1 MTRRRRGYDDNVTH
15 PSPRLRCMTTCPR
28 SWWHRWRAHL
38 GPASPPRTTHRAA
51 HRCRVARPVRSCF
64 IWRRSPWTS
73 PSSCTSTR
81 PAASSPR
88 ASPSTIRC
96 STSNLRS
103 PPSAS
108 GRCVPDIYVCV
119 CTLCVR
125 QARSAGMLLLSRA
138 RTRAR
143 ARARALARTRTR
155 AVPQGCPPS
164 RRA

>member
-15 PSPRLRCMTTCPR
+15 PPPRLRCMTTCPR

-51 HRCRVARPVRSCF
+51 HRCRCARPVRSCF

-81 PAASSPR
+81 PVASSPR

-103 PPSAS
+103 PRSAS
-108 GRCVPDIYVCV
+108 GRCVPDIYICV
-119 CTLCVR
+119 CMHPLR
-125 QARSAGMLLLSRA
+125 QAG
-138 RTRAR
+138 
-143 ARARALARTRTR
+143 ALCGDA
-155 AVPQGCPPS
+155 PLEPSPHPSPIPIPSPSPHPHPS
-164 RRA
+164 RTPRVPPE